1 MAFVGTGTLDEEQP
15 NYFRTMKILVFTDWF
30 YPGSQAGGPIQS
42 LISLMKFSADTF
54 YVVTRNTDLNSS
66 IPYSTVQSDSW
77 QQSFQENI
85 QVYYSNE
92 NSLTED
98 FILKIYSEINPER
111 VYLNSMWSPKF
122 TLTPLRVCRKNGW
135 SEKVVLAPRGM
146 LKPAAFKQKGF
157 KKKLFLFFAKANN
170 TYGNICWHAT
180 SEIERGEILR
190 LFPKANIRIAP
201 NISNAEFTDVKKETS
216 APFKILT
223 VGRISPEKGYLEAIE
238 AMRVWNPKQTV
249 EWDIVGLKENSE
261 VVKTILDTNKD
272 FRSVKI
278 QMHGHK
284 NQDELMAYYENAHLF
299 FLPSRGENYG
309 HAIAEALCNGI
320 PVVISDQTPWKNLEE
335 SHAGKSISLNPWK
348 LSESLDFFVNLT
360 NDEYQKWSEGAANYA
375 KLHVNS
381 PETLAQNRALFK

>member
-1 MAFVGTGTLDEEQP
+1 
-15 NYFRTMKILVFTDWF
+15 MKILVFTDWF

-42 LISLMKFSADTF
+42 LMSFMKFSADTF

-85 QVYYSNE
+85 QVYYLNE

-98 FILKIYSEINPER
+98 FILKIYPEINPER

-180 SEIERGEILR
+180 SEIEREEILR

-201 NISNAEFTDVKKETS
+201 NISNAAFTDVKKEIS
-216 APFKILT
+216 SPFRILT
-223 VGRISPEKGYLEAIE
+223 VGRISPEKGYYEALETFRNWAP
-238 AMRVWNPKQTV
+238 NSTV
-249 EWDIVGLKENSE
+249 IWDIVGLNENAELVQSIQSYSKESE
-261 VVKTILDTNKD
+261 
-272 FRSVKI
+272 SI
-278 QMHGHK
+278 QITLHGHK
-284 NQDELMAYYENAHLF
+284 NQDELKSFYENAHLF
-299 FLPSRGENYG
+299 FLPTRGENYG
-309 HAIAEALCNGI
+309 HAIAEALCNGT

-335 SHAGKSISLNPWK
+335 EFAGKTSSLNPINLANSLNFFLN
-348 LSESLDFFVNLT
+348 LSNEAYRIWSDGAIIYAQKHINTERTILKNKNLF
-360 NDEYQKWSEGAANYA
+360 NN
-375 KLHVNS
+375 L
-381 PETLAQNRALFK
+381 L